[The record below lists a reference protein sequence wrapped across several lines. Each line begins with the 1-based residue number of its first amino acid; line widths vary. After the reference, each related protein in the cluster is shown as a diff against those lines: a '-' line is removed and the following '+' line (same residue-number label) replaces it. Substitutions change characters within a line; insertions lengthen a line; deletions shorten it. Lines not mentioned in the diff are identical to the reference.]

1 MSRGATDG
9 IFDECNQGAYIT
21 GVEAH
26 SFVSNKIFD
35 NEQIALSTREVNEA
49 NVSFSTARAKKID
62 RLQVSSNISKTYQ
75 GIPSCYTSLER
86 AINYEHFGI

>member
-9 IFDECNQGAYIT
+9 TFDECNQGADIT

-49 NVSFSTARAKKID
+49 NVSITFFKKYTEVSTTQ
-62 RLQVSSNISKTYQ
+62 RL
-75 GIPSCYTSLER
+75 
-86 AINYEHFGI
+86 